1 MKIAVFPFSVE
12 NHAPERMIRDIATSL
27 PARALPSPLRLAME
41 KNTRPLLLIV
51 DDSRMSRM
59 LLRALIADSRP
70 DWRIAEAA
78 NGDEALALIDSETPD
93 FVSMDVNMPGLS
105 GLEAAGR
112 IRLRHPETRVAL
124 CTANI
129 QESIRE
135 SAARAGVHFVA
146 KPITA
151 QSVADAIAFFEA

>member
-1 MKIAVFPFSVE
+1 MEE
-12 NHAPERMIRDIATSL
+12 N
-27 PARALPSPLRLAME
+27 
-41 KNTRPLLLIV
+41 NTNPLLLIV

-59 LLRALIADSRP
+59 LLRAIVADTRP
-70 DWRIAEAA
+70 DWRIVEATS
-78 NGDEALALIDSETPD
+78 GDEALKIVEETAPD
-93 FVSMDVNMPGLS
+93 FVSMDVNMPGIS

-112 IRLRHPETRVAL
+112 IRIRHPETRIAL

-129 QESIRE
+129 QESTRD
-135 SAARAGVHFVA
+135 AATRAGVHFVA

>member
-1 MKIAVFPFSVE
+1 
-12 NHAPERMIRDIATSL
+12 
-27 PARALPSPLRLAME
+27 ME
-41 KNTRPLLLIV
+41 KRSDPLLLIV

-59 LLRALIADSRP
+59 LIRAIVADSRP
-70 DWRIAEAA
+70 GWRIAEAVS
-78 NGDEALALIDSETPD
+78 GDEALLAVEKECPD
-93 FVSMDVNMPGLS
+93 FISMDVNMPGIN

-112 IRLRHPETRVAL
+112 IRLHHPQARIVL

-129 QESIRE
+129 QESMRE
-135 SAARAGVHFVA
+135 AAARAGIHFVA

>member
-1 MKIAVFPFSVE
+1 M
-12 NHAPERMIRDIATSL
+12 NTNTS
-27 PARALPSPLRLAME
+27 
-41 KNTRPLLLIV
+41 PLLLIV

-59 LLRALIADSRP
+59 LIRAIIADSRP
-70 DWRIAEAA
+70 HWRIVEAVS
-78 NGDEALALIDSETPD
+78 GDEAVRLADEEAPD
-93 FVSMDVNMPGLS
+93 FVSMDVNMPGIS

-112 IRLRHPETRVAL
+112 IRIRHPEARITL

-129 QESIRE
+129 QESTRE
-135 SAARAGVHFVA
+135 AASRAGVHFVA

>member
-1 MKIAVFPFSVE
+1 M
-12 NHAPERMIRDIATSL
+12 
-27 PARALPSPLRLAME
+27 
-41 KNTRPLLLIV
+41 NTNSSPLLLIV

-59 LLRALIADSRP
+59 VIRAIIADSRP
-70 DWRIAEAA
+70 HWRIVEAVS
-78 NGDEALALIDSETPD
+78 GDEAVRLADEEAPD
-93 FVSMDVNMPGLS
+93 FVSMDVNMPGIS

-112 IRLRHPETRVAL
+112 IRIRHPEARITL

-129 QESIRE
+129 QESTRE
-135 SAARAGVHFVA
+135 AASRAGVHFVA

>member
-1 MKIAVFPFSVE
+1 M
-12 NHAPERMIRDIATSL
+12 NTNTS
-27 PARALPSPLRLAME
+27 
-41 KNTRPLLLIV
+41 PLLLIV

-59 LLRALIADSRP
+59 LIRAIITDSRP
-70 DWRIAEAA
+70 HWRIVEAVS
-78 NGDEALALIDSETPD
+78 GDEAVRLADEEAPD
-93 FVSMDVNMPGLS
+93 FVSMDVNMPGIS

-112 IRLRHPETRVAL
+112 IRIRHPEARITL

-129 QESIRE
+129 QESTRE
-135 SAARAGVHFVA
+135 AASRAGVHFVA